1 MESNIE
7 SKMEQKLSRRQFGR
21 QLGLTALATALLPL
35 AYAPF
40 TGSSYAGEPNQ
51 QVQEASYEKHSNG
64 VDYTKIRERVSKKLG
79 NETVKVEFGLE
90 SKLWKSLKPKMD
102 KQEFYDAIK
111 QAPIELKTTTIFGGV
126 SGIRGYIN
134 SEDIQCEFLS
144 AADRFVKNKP
154 SQYDADLNF
163 SKADKAVLEKML
175 TRELKSSLTETI
187 KPWNPFASSRE
198 VYVYPPQSQILLR
211 TDRKGNPTFEM
222 LTNTNENTDEKPSY
236 EKLEVS
242 KITDNSEKEV
252 FRKFLL
258 LSILTKD
265 PEGIVPFENFY
276 KEYLKRKE

>member
-1 MESNIE
+1 
-7 SKMEQKLSRRQFGR
+7 MEQKLSRRQFGR
-21 QLGLTALATALLPL
+21 LGLAALATALLPL

-40 TGSSYAGEPNQ
+40 PIYAGETNQ
-51 QVQEASYEKHSNG
+51 QVQKASYENSAQI
-64 VDYTKIRERVSKKLG
+64 DYTKIRERIAKKLG

-90 SKLWKSLKPKMD
+90 SKLWKSLKPKMN

-126 SGIRGYIN
+126 NGIRSYIN
-134 SEDIQCEFLS
+134 SEDIQEEFLS
-144 AADRFVKNKP
+144 AANRFIKNKP

-163 SKADKAVLEKML
+163 SKADKTVLEKML

-198 VYVYPPQSQILLR
+198 VYVYPPKSQILLR
-211 TDRKGNPTFEM
+211 TDGKGNPAFEM

-236 EKLEVS
+236 ERLDVS

-265 PEGIVPFENFY
+265 PEGIIPFENFY